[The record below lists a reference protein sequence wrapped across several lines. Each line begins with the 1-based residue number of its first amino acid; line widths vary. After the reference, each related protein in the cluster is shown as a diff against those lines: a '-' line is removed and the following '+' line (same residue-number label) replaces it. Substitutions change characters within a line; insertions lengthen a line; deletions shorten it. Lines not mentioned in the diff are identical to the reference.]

1 MAKFGESDDLAGA
14 EFVGANLR
22 GARFVESD
30 LSGVVMRGID
40 LQGASMSAPWIVE
53 PGGSLKVN
61 GVEVSGYV
69 EDELN
74 RRFPG
79 RAERRAKDPDGLR
92 AAWAAVERTWATAID
107 RVATMPSGTADVSV
121 GGEWSFA
128 QTLRHLVHAID
139 LWFGRSV
146 LEREDFHPLG
156 LRYGVEGSPDHPPY
170 AEVLEVHASRFGL
183 VRDFIATV
191 TPAELDT
198 ARKNPHNANPETT
211 RSCLHVILEE
221 AWEHY
226 RFATRDLD
234 TIAAS

>member
-40 LQGASMSAPWIVE
+40 LQGADIDAPWIVE

-107 RVATMPSGTADVSV
+107 RVATMPSGTADGSV
-121 GGEWSFA
+121 DGEWSFA

-139 LWFGRSV
+139 LWIGRSV

-198 ARKNPHNANPETT
+198 ARKNPHNANPKTT

>member
-1 MAKFGESDDLAGA
+1 MAKFGKSDDLAGA
-14 EFVGANLR
+14 EFVEVNLR

-40 LQGASMSAPWIVE
+40 LQGADIDAPWIVE

-69 EDELN
+69 DDELN

-79 RAERRAKDPDGLR
+79 RAEPRAQDPDGLR
-92 AAWAAVERTWATAID
+92 AAWAAVERTWAAALE
-107 RVATMPSGTADVSV
+107 RVANMPSGTADVSV

-139 LWFGRSV
+139 LWLGRSV

-156 LRYGVEGSPDHPPY
+156 LSYGVAGSPDHPPY
-170 AEVLEVHASRFGL
+170 AEVLEALASRFGM

-198 ARKNPHNANPETT
+198 ARKNPHNAHPETT

-234 TIAAS
+234 TIAES